1 MLDRTEI
8 GDAGLRALL
17 TLYNFIYSL
26 QLCPK
31 DWTKDVAWPI
41 HKAGDVRDPGNYR
54 LITLMS
60 VNCKLFERI
69 FNSRLTNWASVD
81 PTQQHIAENQVGFQA
96 DRSTTDHLYSMTET
110 ARLRTAQGRPTYACF
125 VDCRKAFPSV
135 YKAGMLVKLHRQ
147 GVRGRFWRMLQSMYS
162 KIETR
167 VMTGHEGD
175 LTPEEIE
182 GLYYQIDTGVR
193 EGSIMSPLLY
203 VLFIDGL
210 LQELKSRGL
219 GVSITHKHTLE
230 KTWVGA
236 LMYADDLV
244 MMANTP
250 EELQLML
257 DVIDEYAERWR
268 FQINDSKTKVMCLF
282 ESPNDKQARLRQWGS
297 VWTCGANTIK
307 TTEYY
312 VYLGVTLT
320 PTLDFTLWL
329 AAWDAEPPI
338 RYEAAAEGAGAHCTG
353 A

>member
-1 MLDRTEI
+1 M
-8 GDAGLRALL
+8 
-17 TLYNFIYSL
+17 
-26 QLCPK
+26 
-31 DWTKDVAWPI
+31 AWPI

-69 FNSRLTNWASVD
+69 LNTRLTNWASVD

-230 KTWVGA
+230 RTWVGA

-244 MMANTP
+244 MMADTP
-250 EELQLML
+250 GELQLML
-257 DVIDEYAERWR
+257 LTLSTNTLSDGG
-268 FQINDSKTKVMCLF
+268 SKSTIARQKSCASS
-282 ESPNDKQARLRQWGS
+282 SPPVTSKPGS
-297 VWTCGANTIK
+297 VSGA
-307 TTEYY
+307 
-312 VYLGVTLT
+312 VYGPVALI
-320 PTLDFTLWL
+320 PSR
-329 AAWDAEPPI
+329 PPNSMSI
-338 RYEAAAEGAGAHCTG
+338 
-353 A
+353 